1 MPADPT
7 TQNAL
12 IIIAAALV
20 VQTLL
25 MVCTVVAMAIAW
37 KRAQTMIDTR
47 LGQFSTRLDDVV
59 AQTRMAVGVLERSAA
74 QVDTVLH
81 DAGHIMRT
89 VTNAV
94 SAPRQWLMAG
104 ATSAASA
111 FARWRRS
118 RREQPYAATARS
130 TATP

>member
-25 MVCTVVAMAIAW
+25 MVCSVVAMAIAW

-47 LGQFSTRLDDVV
+47 LGHFSTRLDDVA
-59 AQTRMAVGVLERSAA
+59 AQTRMAVGVIERSAA
-74 QVDTVLH
+74 QVDNVIH
-81 DAGHIMRT
+81 DAGHILRT
-89 VTNAV
+89 VTSAV
-94 SAPRQWLMAG
+94 AVPRHWLMAG
-104 ATSAASA
+104 AASAASA
-111 FARWRRS
+111 FVRWRRS
-118 RREQPYAATARS
+118 RRQQPYAAAAR
-130 TATP
+130 